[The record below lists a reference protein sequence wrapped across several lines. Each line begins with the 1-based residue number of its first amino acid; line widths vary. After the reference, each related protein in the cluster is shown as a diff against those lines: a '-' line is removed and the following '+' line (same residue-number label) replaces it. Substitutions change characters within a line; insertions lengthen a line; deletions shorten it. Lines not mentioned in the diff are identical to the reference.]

1 MIAGPIT
8 AGGMVPGLGR
18 RGRVARKSDSRRVVA
33 TEPVV
38 EPDPDAEPIAEASPW
53 PPWARRLATVA
64 LAVHVAAVVGGALG
78 VPPSSPLQRW
88 FADLFV
94 WHHGLLDQGYAYRFY
109 AEPPPTPLVVA
120 TLRLDNGEN
129 VTVNL
134 PERRV
139 DGPPM
144 RRQRQL
150 ALANALFAASR
161 PMFDDGHDHGG
172 EPGESWLARSY
183 ARHLCRTNP
192 GTESVTL
199 KLRQHL
205 IPAPD
210 RVLDEMGETGKPFD
224 LFAPSMF
231 TTPRWIGDF
240 PCDGS

>member
-1 MIAGPIT
+1 MGRKPETRKAEGSGP
-8 AGGMVPGLGR
+8 GG
-18 RGRVARKSDSRRVVA
+18 DS
-33 TEPVV
+33 PV
-38 EPDPDAEPIAEASPW
+38 EGAPSAEGSPW
-53 PPWARRLATVA
+53 PPWARGLATAA
-64 LAVHVAAVVGGALG
+64 LAVHIAAVAGGALG
-78 VPPSSPLQRW
+78 VPPSSRLQRW
-88 FADLFV
+88 FADLFT
-94 WHHGLLDQGYAYRFY
+94 WHHGLFDQGYAYRYY

-120 TLRLDNGEN
+120 TLHRDNGED
-129 VTVNL
+129 VTIRI
-134 PERRV
+134 PERHV

-161 PMFDDGHDHGG
+161 PPRDGHDHDD
-172 EPGESWLARSY
+172 ELRESWLARSY
-183 ARHLCRTNP
+183 ARHLGRTHP

-199 KLRQHL
+199 KLQQHL

-210 RVLDEMGETGKPFD
+210 RVLEELQDTGGPFD